1 MKPIHTTID
10 IEGELET
17 VSSFIRIIGWADDG
31 RRRLEQWID
40 EESEDTLAVAG
51 EKGLEMTRGLMER
64 LSEFRTH
71 MSYAM
76 ADFLLERAD
85 TDPEFTD
92 TVYDLTFAEAMGKLA
107 EGHTIAC
114 RATRG
119 RRYRLVDGTL
129 SEVHSDGRF
138 YPVDSFDD
146 LQMGSVW
153 RVVEVSE

>member
-10 IEGELET
+10 IEGELAT

-31 RRRLEQWID
+31 HRRLEQWID

-64 LSEFRTH
+64 LREFRTH

-92 TVYDLTFAEAMGKLA
+92 TVYDLTFAQAMGKLG

-114 RATRG
+114 RATRS

-129 SEVHSDGRF
+129 SEVYSDGRF

-153 RVVEVSE
+153 RVVEVPE

>member
-64 LSEFRTH
+64 LREFRTH

-76 ADFLLERAD
+76 ADFLLERVD

-92 TVYDLTFAEAMGKLA
+92 TVYDLTFAQAMGKLG

-114 RATRG
+114 RATRS

-129 SEVHSDGRF
+129 SEVYSDGRF

>member
-17 VSSFIRIIGWADDG
+17 VSSLIRIIGWADDG
-31 RRRLEQWID
+31 HRRLEQWID

-51 EKGLEMTRGLMER
+51 EKGLEMVRELMDGLR
-64 LSEFRTH
+64 EFRTH

-92 TVYDLTFAEAMGKLA
+92 TVYDLTFAQAMGKLA

-129 SEVHSDGRF
+129 SQVHSDGLSQ
-138 YPVDSFDD
+138 PVDSFDD

-153 RVVEVSE
+153 RVVEVPE

>member
-10 IEGELET
+10 IEEELAT
-17 VSSFIRIIGWADDG
+17 VSSFIRIIGWADEG
-31 RRRLEQWID
+31 HRRLEQWID
-40 EESEDTLAVAG
+40 EESEETLAVAG

-64 LSEFRTH
+64 LQAFRTH

-92 TVYDLTFAEAMGKLA
+92 TVYDLTFAQAMGKLG

-114 RATRG
+114 RATRS

-129 SEVHSDGRF
+129 SEVHLDGRF

>member
-17 VSSFIRIIGWADDG
+17 VSSLIRIIGWADDG
-31 RRRLEQWID
+31 HRRLEQWID

-51 EKGLEMTRGLMER
+51 EKGLEMVRELMEG
-64 LSEFRTH
+64 LQDFRTH

-92 TVYDLTFAEAMGKLA
+92 TVYDLTFAEAMGKLG

-114 RATRG
+114 RATRS

-129 SEVHSDGRF
+129 SQVHSDGRSQ
-138 YPVDSFDD
+138 PVDSFDD

-153 RVVEVSE
+153 RVVEVPE

>member
-10 IEGELET
+10 IEEELAT
-17 VSSFIRIIGWADDG
+17 VSSFIRIIGWADEG
-31 RRRLEQWID
+31 HRRLEQWID

-64 LSEFRTH
+64 LQAFRTH

-92 TVYDLTFAEAMGKLA
+92 TVYDLTFAEAMGKLG

-114 RATRG
+114 RATRS

-129 SEVHSDGRF
+129 SEVHLDGRF

>member
-31 RRRLEQWID
+31 HCLLDQWID
-40 EESEDTLAVAG
+40 EESDDTLAVAG
-51 EKGLEMTRGLMER
+51 EKGLEMMRGLMDGLR
-64 LSEFRTH
+64 EFRTH

-92 TVYDLTFAEAMGKLA
+92 TVYDLTFAQAMGKLA

-129 SEVHSDGRF
+129 SLVHSDGRSQ
-138 YPVDSFDD
+138 PVDSFDD

-153 RVVEVSE
+153 RVVEVPE

>member
-10 IEGELET
+10 IEGELKT
-17 VSSFIRIIGWADDG
+17 VSSFIHIIGWADDG
-31 RRRLEQWID
+31 HRRLEQWID

-51 EKGLEMTRGLMER
+51 EKGLEMVRELMDGL
-64 LSEFRTH
+64 SKFRTH

-92 TVYDLTFAEAMGKLA
+92 TVYDLTFAQAMGKLG

-114 RATRG
+114 RATRS

-129 SEVHSDGRF
+129 SEVYSDGRF

>member
-17 VSSFIRIIGWADDG
+17 VSSFIRIIGWADEG
-31 RRRLEQWID
+31 HRRLEQWID

-64 LSEFRTH
+64 LREFRTH

-92 TVYDLTFAEAMGKLA
+92 TVYDLTFAQTMGKLG

-114 RATRG
+114 RATRS
-119 RRYRLVDGTL
+119 RRYCLVDGTL
-129 SEVHSDGRF
+129 SEVYSDGRF